1 MTEPTSTVLRGRG
14 IILIGDRFRIL
25 SVATLLAATLAF
37 VGFTRAAPAAGDT
50 RAIAFYN
57 VNTKENLEVTYKVDG
72 RYIPEAMQQIN
83 HMMRDWRRDEPTEM
97 DPDLIDLVW
106 ELHAELK
113 SQKPIHLI
121 SGYRSRKT
129 NSALRRRGGG
139 QARKSQHIQG
149 KAADIHFP
157 DVSVKQLRNS
167 ALIREIGGVGYYPTS
182 GIPFVHVDTAR
193 VRHWP
198 RLPRQELALL
208 FPKGRSQHVPSD
220 GRPLTKKDYR
230 IALAKVRKDNPS
242 YQPYSRPQPILA
254 SFGGPSSLSLPFG
267 GSDKRARTGDI
278 TAAIPVPDRRPRTE
292 VAALEPAADGSPL
305 RLTRAVPPQ
314 QNGISDLMDDPD
326 HPDLL
331 AYQPTSAISFL
342 TETGLSHPDQSE
354 TAFWLTEMRGGLVTR
369 FESRVAS
376 TEKSKVTHFQG
387 SAVRSL
393 QSERLR
399 GQLANRESDAA
410 FRTALR

>member
-1 MTEPTSTVLRGRG
+1 M
-14 IILIGDRFRIL
+14 
-25 SVATLLAATLAF
+25 ATLLAAALAV
-37 VGFTRAAPAAGDT
+37 VGFTQVAPAAGDT
-50 RAIAFYN
+50 RNLAFYN
-57 VNTKENLEVTYKVDG
+57 VNTKETLEVVYKVDG
-72 RYIPEAMQQIN
+72 RYVPEAMQQIN
-83 HMMRDWRRDEPTEM
+83 HMMRDWRRDEATEM
-97 DPDLIDLVW
+97 DPELIDLVW

-129 NSALRRRGGG
+129 NNSLRRRGGG
-139 QARKSQHIQG
+139 QARKSQHIEG

-230 IALAKVRKDNPS
+230 IALASVRKSNPS
-242 YQPYSRPQPILA
+242 YQPYSPPQPILA

-267 GSDKRARTGDI
+267 GSDKKARANDI

-292 VAALEPAADGSPL
+292 VAALAAPSEGPAL
-305 RLTRAVPPQ
+305 RLTRAVPPR
-314 QNGISDLMDDPD
+314 QNIVSDLMDDPD
-326 HPDLL
+326 HPDVLE
-331 AYQPTSAISFL
+331 YQPTSAIAFL
-342 TETGLSHPDQSE
+342 TETDLSHPDQNE
-354 TAFWLTEMRGGLVTR
+354 TVFWLTEMRQGLTAR
-369 FESRVAS
+369 FEPRMAS
-376 TEKSKVTHFQG
+376 AKPGAATYFQG
-387 SAVRSL
+387 PAVRGQ
-393 QSERLR
+393 QSKQRG
-399 GQLANRESDAA
+399 GQLADRQLDAA
-410 FRTALR
+410 FRTAQR